1 MSRPRSEHRIRP
13 AGRFRAPA
21 ANRLA
26 HAVCIA
32 LLAAGM
38 DIPLRAQ
45 PPATTAGAQAPSPR
59 PTDGVDAPDGPAQP
73 AGVDAPDG
81 PAQPAGGVDAPDGA
95 AQPAGVDAVGAV
107 PSAPFVGPPEPP
119 WLFGPPA
126 PGIEALAED
135 LYVVT
140 GYGGNVVAR
149 VTPEGVVVAGELT
162 AAADTIAATI
172 AGVTDQPVR
181 YLLRTHGH
189 DGEPA
194 ALPAPWRDA
203 RRVAP
208 EQPER
213 LPHGAGARSPQE
225 ATDLTF
231 TRGLSLF
238 LGGAEVRLHHFAPAH
253 TGSDT
258 AVLFPDPG
266 VLYAGD
272 LVVRGMPF
280 IDYAAGG
287 SSRGWVETLDGILAL
302 EFETAVP
309 GTGPALTKRDV
320 QVFRD
325 RFVTLRMRMLQ
336 LLYRGVARE
345 DALPLL
351 ETSDLDWP
359 LVASRPFAERSLA
372 ALYDELVVEREEA
385 RAAAELERGTAD
397 EEEDEQA
404 TGR

>member
-1 MSRPRSEHRIRP
+1 MSRPRSEHRTRS
-13 AGRFRAPA
+13 AGGLRARA
-21 ANRLA
+21 ARG
-26 HAVCIA
+26 VCIA
-32 LLAAGM
+32 LLAAGA
-38 DIPLRAQ
+38 DVSLGAQ
-45 PPATTAGAQAPSPR
+45 PPATTAGAQPPATR
-59 PTDGVDAPDGPAQP
+59 PADGVAAPDA
-73 AGVDAPDG
+73 
-81 PAQPAGGVDAPDGA
+81 A
-95 AQPAGVDAVGAV
+95 AQPAGVDTAAAVDAAAV
-107 PSAPFVGPPEPP
+107 DAAPFVGPPEPP
-119 WLFGPPA
+119 WLYGPPA
-126 PGIEALAED
+126 PGIEELAD
-135 LYVVT
+135 GLYVVT

-172 AGVTDQPVR
+172 AGITDQPVR
-181 YLLRTHGH
+181 YVLRTHAH
-189 DGEPA
+189 AGEPT

-208 EQPER
+208 GQPVP
-213 LPHGAGARSPQE
+213 LPPGAGARNQPE
-225 ATDLTF
+225 AADLSF

-238 LGGAEVRLHHFAPAH
+238 VGGAEVRLHHFAPAH

-258 AVLFPDPG
+258 AVLFPDRG

-287 SSRGWVETLDGILAL
+287 GSRGWVETLDGILAL

-325 RFVTLRMRMLQ
+325 RFVTLRMRTMQ

-345 DALPLL
+345 HALPLL

-359 LVASRPFAERSLA
+359 FVAGRPFAERSFA
-372 ALYDELVVEREEA
+372 ALYDELAVEREEA
-385 RAAAELERGTAD
+385 RAADELARGTAED
-397 EEEDEQA
+397 EEEASE
-404 TGR
+404 RP

>member
-45 PPATTAGAQAPSPR
+45 PPATAAGAQAPSPR
-59 PTDGVDAPDGPAQP
+59 PTDRVDAPDGAAQP
-73 AGVDAPDG
+73 A
-81 PAQPAGGVDAPDGA
+81 GVDAPDGA
-95 AQPAGVDAVGAV
+95 AQPAGVDAVGAI

-181 YLLRTHGH
+181 YLLRTHRH

-208 EQPER
+208 EQPEP

-238 LGGAEVRLHHFAPAH
+238 LGGVEVRLRHFAPAH
-253 TGSDT
+253 TGSDI

-359 LVASRPFAERSLA
+359 LVAGRPFAERSLA

-385 RAAAELERGTAD
+385 RAAAELERGMAD
-397 EEEDEQA
+397 EEEEEEQA

>member
-1 MSRPRSEHRIRP
+1 MSRSRSEHRLRP
-13 AGRFRAPA
+13 AGGFRAPA

-26 HAVCIA
+26 QAVCIA
-32 LLAAGM
+32 LLAAGA
-38 DIPLRAQ
+38 DVPLRAQ
-45 PPATTAGAQAPSPR
+45 PPATTAGAQAPSP
-59 PTDGVDAPDGPAQP
+59 PP
-73 AGVDAPDG
+73 AGEVA
-81 PAQPAGGVDAPDGA
+81 APDGA
-95 AQPAGVDAVGAV
+95 AQPTGVDAAGAV
-107 PSAPFVGPPEPP
+107 ASAPFVGPPEPP
-119 WLFGPPA
+119 WLYGPPA
-126 PGIEALAED
+126 PGIEELAEG

-172 AGVTDQPVR
+172 AGATDQPVR
-181 YLLRTHGH
+181 YVLRTHQH

-208 EQPER
+208 GRPVP
-213 LPHGAGARSPQE
+213 LPHGSAASQPPE
-225 ATDLTF
+225 SADLTF

-258 AVLFPDPG
+258 AVLFPDLG

-287 SSRGWVETLDGILAL
+287 GSRGWVETLDGILAL

-309 GTGPALTKRDV
+309 GAGPALTKRDV

-325 RFVTLRMRMLQ
+325 RFVTLRMRAMQ
-336 LLYRGVARE
+336 LLYRGVAGE

-359 LVASRPFAERSLA
+359 LVAGRPFAERSFA
-372 ALYDELVVEREEA
+372 ALYDELAVEREEA
-385 RAAAELERGTAD
+385 RAADELARGTAED
-397 EEEDEQA
+397 EEEESD
-404 TGR
+404 RP

>member
-45 PPATTAGAQAPSPR
+45 PPATAAGAQAPSPR
-59 PTDGVDAPDGPAQP
+59 PTDGVDAPDGAAQP
-73 AGVDAPDG
+73 A
-81 PAQPAGGVDAPDGA
+81 GVDAPDGA
-95 AQPAGVDAVGAV
+95 AQPAGVDAVGAI

-181 YLLRTHGH
+181 YLLRTHRH

-238 LGGAEVRLHHFAPAH
+238 LGGVEVRLRHFAPAH

-359 LVASRPFAERSLA
+359 LVAGRPFAERSLA

-397 EEEDEQA
+397 EEEEEQA

>member
-13 AGRFRAPA
+13 AGRFRTPA

-59 PTDGVDAPDGPAQP
+59 PTD
-73 AGVDAPDG
+73 
-81 PAQPAGGVDAPDGA
+81 GVDAPDGA

-181 YLLRTHGH
+181 YLLRTHRH

-359 LVASRPFAERSLA
+359 LVAGRPFAERSLA

>member
-1 MSRPRSEHRIRP
+1 M
-13 AGRFRAPA
+13 
-21 ANRLA
+21 
-26 HAVCIA
+26 
-32 LLAAGM
+32 
-38 DIPLRAQ
+38 
-45 PPATTAGAQAPSPR
+45 
-59 PTDGVDAPDGPAQP
+59 
-73 AGVDAPDG
+73 
-81 PAQPAGGVDAPDGA
+81 
-95 AQPAGVDAVGAV
+95 
-107 PSAPFVGPPEPP
+107 
-119 WLFGPPA
+119 
-126 PGIEALAED
+126 
-135 LYVVT
+135 
-140 GYGGNVVAR
+140 VAR
-149 VTPEGVVVAGELT
+149 ITAEGVVVAGELT

-181 YLLRTHGH
+181 YVLRTHRH

-208 EQPER
+208 GQPVP
-213 LPHGAGARSPQE
+213 LPLGAAARQRTE

-253 TGSDT
+253 TGDDT
-258 AVLFPDPG
+258 AVLFPDLG
-266 VLYAGD
+266 VLYAGN

-309 GTGPALTKRDV
+309 GAGPALTKREV

-325 RFVTLRMRMLQ
+325 RFVTLRMRTMQ

-359 LVASRPFAERSLA
+359 LVAGRPFAERSFA

-385 RAAAELERGTAD
+385 RAAAERARGTA
-397 EEEDEQA
+397 EEEEEE
-404 TGR
+404 RP